1 MHAVKV
7 CRSMGTARTDG
18 AGRRR
23 GTLTS
28 AVRSLAAI
36 DPRTDGRTW
45 TTPNGYAAWPSTTTG
60 LLTRPVHV
68 APGPGALDQKS
79 LTLARLAALIA
90 VGGAGASYGAQTDAA
105 IGAGAT
111 TTEIVDVLVGVIP
124 VVGLP
129 RVVAAAPKLALALGY
144 DIEEALQYQPGD

>member
-1 MHAVKV
+1 MDYTERLR
-7 CRSMGTARTDG
+7 CLTINDARLGEIDGGETDFG
-18 AGRRR
+18 S
-23 GTLTS
+23 GTLD
-28 AVRSLAAI
+28 R
-36 DPRTDGRTW
+36 
-45 TTPNGYAAWPSTTTG
+45 
-60 LLTRPVHV
+60 
-68 APGPGALDQKS
+68 KS
-79 LTLARLAALIA
+79 LDLARLAALIA

-144 DIEEALQYQPGD
+144 DMEEALQYQPGD

>member
-1 MHAVKV
+1 VDYTERLRCLAINDDRLADENSP
-7 CRSMGTARTDG
+7 CR
-18 AGRRR
+18 
-23 GTLTS
+23 
-28 AVRSLAAI
+28 
-36 DPRTDGRTW
+36 
-45 TTPNGYAAWPSTTTG
+45 TG
-60 LLTRPVHV
+60 S
-68 APGPGALDQKS
+68 GALDRKS

-90 VGGAGASYGAQTDAA
+90 VGGAGASYGAEADAA

-111 TTEIVDVLVGVIP
+111 TSEIVDVLVGVIP